1 MGKIGHG
8 YGSEWHLLR
17 YLGYHRA
24 SFSEEIMSKLKF
36 QSLSWLDFRFL
47 PPNKSN
53 KHDGEHIGLGFLN
66 NAQADA
72 AWRFFWPQSGN
83 SQNWDAVGE
92 IWVNGQQEWLLV
104 EAKAHLGE
112 LKSRCGASNQNS
124 IDRIYAALSQ
134 TIDSFCDSPRTIE
147 SWLSPYYQY
156 ANRLAMLHFLLKV
169 CDPPIPARLLF
180 IYFLGD
186 KRKKDSAICPQTE
199 AEWASGIEAMKD
211 HLGIDPHSELYP
223 RVHHLCLTV
232 DPKQHPRDEVA
243 KLRTFS

>member
-1 MGKIGHG
+1 MEAVGER

-17 YLGYHRA
+17 YLGYHRT
-24 SFSEEIMSKLKF
+24 SFSEEIMSKVKF

-47 PPNKSN
+47 SPNKSD

-66 NAQADA
+66 NAQAKA
-72 AWRFFWPQSGN
+72 AWRAFWPQSGN

-92 IWVNGQQEWLLV
+92 IRVNGQHEWLLV

-124 IDRIYAALSQ
+124 IDKINAALSQ
-134 TIDSFCDSPRTIE
+134 TIGSFCDSPAPLE
-147 SWLSPYYQY
+147 NWLSPYYQY
-156 ANRLAMLHFLLKV
+156 ANRLAMLHFLTKV
-169 CDPPIPARLLF
+169 CRPPIPARLLF

-186 KRKKDSAICPQTE
+186 QHDGAICPQTK
-199 AEWASGIEAMKD
+199 AEWENATKEMED
-211 HLGIDPHSELYP
+211 HLGIDPHSQLYQ

-232 DPKQHPRDEVA
+232 NPKQHPQR
-243 KLRTFS
+243 